1 MSENIKP
8 PRPEVIVV
16 QQRGHA
22 SKGFFIPFAIVLV
35 AGLGLAIRSA
45 APDWR
50 GLSQEI
56 GRGWNRLAASWT
68 SSPKEAPVAL
78 ASAKKP
84 VVDPVVPPK
93 ADAASPAPA
102 VAEAPKK
109 EKTLDAWDEIR
120 IAAEK
125 AKADQAEA
133 ERIKADADK
142 QLAEA
147 PLPPPVRRGR
157 NFGNPADVAGF
168 RRRQAAMMQEM
179 QAQMNLQGLDFDRVF
194 REQANAQRH
203 FFEEFAKNRAGFR
216 NLPPG
221 FNGFAQPLLPG
232 QPKVQ
237 EKSGEEVRDGVR
249 IRWRTR
255 VITMGPDGF
264 GK

>member
-93 ADAASPAPA
+93 ADAGAPAPA

-109 EKTLDAWDEIR
+109 EKTLDAWTR
-120 IAAEK
+120 FASPPRRPK
-125 AKADQAEA
+125 PTKP
-133 ERIKADADK
+133 RPSGLRRTPTSNLPKR
-142 QLAEA
+142 LC
-147 PLPPPVRRGR
+147 LPPFAAGGTSAIQPTSPDSV
-157 NFGNPADVAGF
+157 AD
-168 RRRQAAMMQEM
+168 RPR
-179 QAQMNLQGLDFDRVF
+179 
-194 REQANAQRH
+194 
-203 FFEEFAKNRAGFR
+203 
-216 NLPPG
+216 
-221 FNGFAQPLLPG
+221 
-232 QPKVQ
+232 
-237 EKSGEEVRDGVR
+237 
-249 IRWRTR
+249 
-255 VITMGPDGF
+255 
-264 GK
+264 